1 MMSGGKLME
10 MKRIKPKKIYEE
22 ISDIIIEQVKNGE
35 LKPGDALDSV
45 EKSAKI
51 YDVSR
56 SSVREAI
63 SSLRAMGL
71 VETRQGEGTFITSFD
86 ASSFSLPVSTALIM
100 QKEDIKE
107 LTVVRRLLEIGT
119 VSLAA
124 ESRTEEDLKQLE
136 ESLTLMKDAEGKGL
150 LGENADLQ
158 FHLNIAKATHNEML
172 MNLTSSV
179 SDATLEAMRETRRL
193 ILYSEEGMSKLYEEH
208 RRIFQAIKDK
218 NAKLAEKEMRDHLV
232 SVENVLAEF
241 LT

>member
-1 MMSGGKLME
+1 ME

>member
-1 MMSGGKLME
+1 ME
-10 MKRIKPKKIYEE
+10 IKRIKPKKIYEE
-22 ISDIIIEQVKNGE
+22 ISDIIIEKVKNGE

-45 EKSAKI
+45 DKMAKM

-71 VETRQGEGTFITSFD
+71 VETRQGEGTFVTSFD

-100 QKEDIKE
+100 QKKDIKE
-107 LTVVRRLLEIGT
+107 LIVVRRLLEIGT

-124 ESRTEEDLKQLE
+124 KSRTEEDLKNLE
-136 ESLTLMKDAEGKGL
+136 KSLTLMKDTEGKGL

-158 FHLNIAKATHNEML
+158 FHLNIAKATHNDML
-172 MNLTSSV
+172 INLTSSV
-179 SDATLEAMRETRRL
+179 SDATLESMRETRRL
-193 ILYSEEGMSKLYEEH
+193 ILYSEESMSKLYEEH
-208 RRIFQAIKDK
+208 LKIFQAIKDSD
-218 NAKLAEKEMRDHLV
+218 AKLAEKEMRDHLV
-232 SVENVLAEF
+232 SIENVLADY